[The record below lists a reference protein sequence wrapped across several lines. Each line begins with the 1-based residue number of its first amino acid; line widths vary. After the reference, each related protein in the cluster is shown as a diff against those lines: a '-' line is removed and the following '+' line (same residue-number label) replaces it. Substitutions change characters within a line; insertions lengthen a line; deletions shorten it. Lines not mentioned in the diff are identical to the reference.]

1 MIEIDPGLDLKLQGF
16 FEHVEASRPPL
27 RLTHLDLAAP
37 HRARRTFNLFVGLA
51 AAAIVAASAA
61 VFAVELGSHHGTAAG
76 PAASSPAA
84 SPSRS
89 AAPSS
94 SPLVAVPLIGPGG
107 VPASAHVVIPTTR
120 GRGSLQ
126 LQTFVPQGTVYIQFS
141 CAGPGPFDISS
152 TNRAVGSELQQCS
165 ASFGASTITVEGSK
179 TYDDKPLTLKVTAD
193 PSMVWELYVAESQ
206 APLAQFTVH
215 ADEQVL
221 VPVTYASGSVTLP
234 TFSAGPDEW
243 INVEDACISSTSA
256 NTLQIAGNP
265 FSFGDITQ
273 YGCSNPSGSGAGSGG
288 GPGLVGGR
296 GSGPISVHVKADPS
310 VSWEILITAGPTF
323 IGLSSSADVAA
334 APAAYGMGPDT
345 LATFS
350 PTQTYSVAFVCS
362 GVGALTIASSSFT
375 HIATPSCGGNS
386 DSFTPPNQVP
396 GEPVVLSVDAP
407 PSVGWEIYI
416 YYANGPNAPT
426 CPPAVIP
433 GGTPEQREAILAHD
447 AAVCAD
453 RAG

>member
-16 FEHVEASRPPL
+16 FEHVEASSPPL

-76 PAASSPAA
+76 PAASSPTA

-89 AAPSS
+89 AA
-94 SPLVAVPLIGPGG
+94 PLVAVPLIGPGG

-221 VPVTYASGSVTLP
+221 IPVTYGSGSVTLP

-362 GVGALTIASSSFT
+362 GVGALTIASSTFT

-416 YYANGPNAPT
+416 YYDNGPDAPT